1 MATSSDLISSDIKAY
16 LRAYEQRGLLR
27 FITCGSVDDGKSTL
41 IGRLLFES
49 HLIFDDQMEALERDS
64 KAVGT
69 QGDGLDFALLVDGLA
84 AEREQ
89 GITIDVAHRFFST
102 DRRKFIVADTPGHE
116 QYTRNMVTGASTA
129 DVAVILAD
137 ARKGILSQ
145 TRRHTFLVSLLGIR
159 TVVLTVN
166 KLDMVGYEESIF
178 QQIADD
184 YRRFATSVGLDDVTV
199 IPISALKGVN
209 VTTASPETPWYN
221 GPPLLHFLET
231 VHIEDG
237 EGNGPFR
244 MPVQWVNRP
253 DSEFRGFAG
262 QIVGGSVAPG
272 DTVQVL
278 PAGRN
283 ATIERIITADGDL
296 ARAVAPQ
303 SVTLTLTEE
312 TDVSRGDMLASARR
326 PAGCGRP
333 VRSPRHLDG

>member
-1 MATSSDLISSDIKAY
+1 M
-16 LRAYEQRGLLR
+16 
-27 FITCGSVDDGKSTL
+27 DDGKSTL

-49 HLIFDDQMEALERDS
+49 HLIFDDQLEALERDS

-89 GITIDVAHRFFST
+89 GITIDVAYRFFST

-137 ARKGILSQ
+137 ARKGILTQ

-159 TVVLTVN
+159 TVVLAVN
-166 KLDMVGYEESIF
+166 KLDMVGYDETIF
-178 QQIADD
+178 RQITDD
-184 YRRFATSVGLDDVTV
+184 YRQFAASVGLRDITV

-209 VTTASPETPWYN
+209 VTTKGPETPWYD
-221 GPPLLHFLET
+221 GPPLLEFLET
-231 VHIEDG
+231 VQMDDG
-237 EGNGPFR
+237 EGGGPFR

-262 QIVGGSVAPG
+262 QIAGGSVAPG
-272 DTVQVL
+272 DTVQVF
-278 PAGRN
+278 PSGRM
-283 ATIERIITADGDL
+283 ATIQRIITADGDL
-296 ARAVAPQ
+296 APR
-303 SVTLTLTEE
+303 
-312 TDVSRGDMLASARR
+312 RR
-326 PAGCGRP
+326 PAVRHADTDRRDRREPRRRAGQRRRP
-333 VRSPRHLDG
+333 PRGG

>member
-1 MATSSDLISSDIKAY
+1 MAGSSDLISDDIEAY

-49 HLIFDDQMEALERDS
+49 HLIFDDQLETLARDS

-137 ARKGILSQ
+137 ARKGMLTQ

-159 TVVLTVN
+159 TVVLAVN
-166 KLDMVGYEESIF
+166 KLDLVGY
-178 QQIADD
+178 
-184 YRRFATSVGLDDVTV
+184 ATVD
-199 IPISALKGVN
+199 
-209 VTTASPETPWYN
+209 
-221 GPPLLHFLET
+221 
-231 VHIEDG
+231 
-237 EGNGPFR
+237 R
-244 MPVQWVNRP
+244 
-253 DSEFRGFAG
+253 
-262 QIVGGSVAPG
+262 
-272 DTVQVL
+272 
-278 PAGRN
+278 
-283 ATIERIITADGDL
+283 
-296 ARAVAPQ
+296 
-303 SVTLTLTEE
+303 
-312 TDVSRGDMLASARR
+312 
-326 PAGCGRP
+326 
-333 VRSPRHLDG
+333 